1 MVTDYGEFP
10 EKERLWPGAILA
22 SIVHAIMVSR
32 YPDLAH
38 EQSWDGPNYNVQDS
52 MGSRGT
58 ITFSGDHLVGVFFD
72 EHSSRNPFRPG
83 SDYIPERLF
92 TGMPDNLRSLADDEA
107 LQYVLQEYQGAIVP
121 VFTAV
126 FWDDGERLAAA
137 ELWQRVFAHGA
148 HLVRLQLMNAE
159 AALAEWQKA
168 YEMSSSQVTL
178 ARCLFDRKM
187 AAPNIPIELKGW
199 EPDAVVAEAKSA
211 EGLKESRTSFA
222 EIGIVLP

>member
-1 MVTDYGEFP
+1 
-10 EKERLWPGAILA
+10 
-22 SIVHAIMVSR
+22 
-32 YPDLAH
+32 
-38 EQSWDGPNYNVQDS
+38 
-52 MGSRGT
+52 
-58 ITFSGDHLVGVFFD
+58 VGVFFD

-107 LQYVLQEYQGAIVP
+107 LQYVLQEYQGAIAP

-137 ELWQRVFAHGA
+137 ELWQRVLA
-148 HLVRLQLMNAE
+148 HLVRLQLMDAE
-159 AALAEWQKA
+159 DALAEWQKA

-187 AAPNIPIELKGW
+187 AAPNAPSE
-199 EPDAVVAEAKSA
+199 
-211 EGLKESRTSFA
+211 
-222 EIGIVLP
+222 